1 MTNYDKS
8 SEDMEEDLEDQM
20 DQMDQ
25 EAQEDQE
32 DLEAQVDLI
41 QPHLNNPS
49 NLPQM

>member
-8 SEDMEEDLEDQM
+8 SEDMEEDLEGQM

-32 DLEAQVDLI
+32 DLEAQADLI
-41 QPHLNNPS
+41 QLHPNNQS
-49 NLPQM
+49 NPPQM